1 MIGTLSWGALGL
13 AGTEHPGQPKIAAV
27 ARTAPTPIPE
37 PQTLPPA
44 APTVEAVPLG
54 AVDPEPTEPEP
65 ETPDDVGV
73 ADPTESATVGTGRAP
88 LAPELQPLPRP
99 RKLLHRRVP
108 RESLRQIALRYGVTE
123 DKLREWNGLAADAPP
138 PRPNQRLEVH
148 ARRKPPP
155 RQRLEYTVQQ
165 GDSWWSV
172 ALRHGVDGRD
182 LRAYNYPYKHKMQ
195 PGSTLVVWVDPVV
208 HAWIAE
214 GPDPL
219 PLDRDHGLRRGAMS
233 VGSPADGVLLNG
245 LRIPDDEGLQLRL
258 PRSAYGTSH
267 AVEQLVAAVA
277 AFHERSDYP
286 LPISV
291 GSMSRPRGGPI
302 GGHRS
307 HQSGRDVD
315 LVLLRRPDVP
325 AWKELR
331 GSRVQ
336 WDAVWQLVLAFSEVD
351 AMVIF
356 LDYEGQRRLFR
367 AAKAAGATAEQLD
380 AMVQYPRGSKAA
392 RGLVRHAS
400 GHEHHLHV
408 RFGCGSFETECV
420 P

>member
-1 MIGTLSWGALGL
+1 MLVVIALGW
-13 AGTEHPGQPKIAAV
+13 AGSEQAGAAN
-27 ARTAPTPIPE
+27 TAGAEAPDPIPTPE
-37 PQTLPPA
+37 DVA
-44 APTVEAVPLG
+44 AQVELAAG
-54 AVDPEPTEPEP
+54 SVDPNPEHGEPLA
-65 ETPDDVGV
+65 PDDLGV
-73 ADPTESATVGTGRAP
+73 TTPIEPFPGGDPESATIGHGHAA
-88 LAPELQPLPRP
+88 LAPELQPLPRA
-99 RKLLHRRVP
+99 RKLLHRRAP
-108 RESLRQIALRYGVTE
+108 RESLRQIAFRYGVSE
-123 DKLREWNGLAADAPP
+123 DKLREWNGLEPDAPP
-138 PRPNQRLEVH
+138 PRPNKRLVVH
-148 ARRKPPP
+148 ARRRPPP
-155 RQRLEYTVQQ
+155 RARLEYTVRE

-182 LRAYNYPYKHKMQ
+182 LRAYNYPYRHKMK
-195 PGSTLVVWVDPVV
+195 PGSTLVVWIDPVV
-208 HAWIAE
+208 HAWIAD

-219 PLDRDHGLRRGAMS
+219 PPDEARAQRRGAVS
-233 VGSPADGVLLNG
+233 IGSPADGVLLNG
-245 LRIPDDEGLQLRL
+245 LRLPDDEGLELRL

-267 AVEQLVAAVA
+267 AVEQLVQAVT
-277 AFHERSDYP
+277 AFRERSDYP
-286 LPISV
+286 LPVPV

-315 LVLLRRPDVP
+315 LVLLRRPEVP

-336 WDAVWQLVLAFSEVD
+336 WDAVWQLVLAFAEVD

-356 LDYEGQRRLFR
+356 LDYDAQRRLYR
-367 AAKAAGATAEQLD
+367 AARAHGATPAQLD
-380 AMVQYPRGSKAA
+380 AMLQYPRGSKAG

-400 GHEHHLHV
+400 GHEHHMHV